1 MMNDLRPTSKDAVFM
16 GQRLFYEKIL
26 KFPIFQGNL
35 ADIFIIRGGTM
46 RKIVNYPHLTLS
58 AFEVGACKSELHRY

>member
-1 MMNDLRPTSKDAVFM
+1 MMNDLQHQKTLSSWDSAF
-16 GQRLFYEKIL
+16 FYEKIL

-35 ADIFIIRGGTM
+35 ADIFIIRGETM